1 MKYYIELTLIPNDET
16 GLPFL
21 WSKLFTQL
29 HLALVEIQDADAKVP
44 LGVGFVNYRAET
56 HNGQTFGTLGSRLR
70 LFAPNEATFQ
80 QLNLDKWLAR
90 LTDYIHIKSIKP
102 IPEQVGFVTV
112 NRSRAKPPSQ
122 KENAAY
128 AKRRNISEAEALA
141 HYENSNQLKNLPF
154 IKLKSLT
161 NANDFSLTI
170 EQKPATAPQPG
181 TFSTYGLSATSTVPH
196 W

>member
-1 MKYYIELTLIPNDET
+1 MTHYIELTLLPNPEVST
-16 GLPFL
+16 SFL

-29 HLALVEIQDADAKVP
+29 HLALVEMQDADAKAPV
-44 LGVGFVNYRAET
+44 GVCFVDYRS
-56 HNGQTFGTLGSRLR
+56 GQNFGTLGSRLR

>member
-80 QLNLDKWLAR
+80 QLNLDKWLVR

-112 NRSRAKPPSQ
+112 NRNRAKPPSQ

-128 AKRRNISEAEALA
+128 AKRRNISESEALA

-170 EQKPATAPQPG
+170 EQKTATEPKPG